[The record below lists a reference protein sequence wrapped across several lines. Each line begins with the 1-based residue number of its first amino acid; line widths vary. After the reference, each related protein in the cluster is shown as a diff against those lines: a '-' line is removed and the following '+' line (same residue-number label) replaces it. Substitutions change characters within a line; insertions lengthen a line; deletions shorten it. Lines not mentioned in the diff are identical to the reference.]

1 MLAQN
6 AGTAQSQTETRKV
19 LMQLRRRWGKWLAVV
34 IVGVGVLVLGITQA
48 AGAVLAATPGTGA
61 RCSLATFNGTYIMNT
76 QGIEIGGATPGP
88 FAYAAI
94 SVYDGKGCT
103 QGTFSGSFNGVI
115 VRNQFG
121 TGTYTVNADCTVT
134 ETDNLGG
141 GAFAHY
147 DGFLSPDGNLITFVE
162 TDTGM
167 IVSAIMHRVPP
178 HSHGD

>member
-1 MLAQN
+1 
-6 AGTAQSQTETRKV
+6 
-19 LMQLRRRWGKWLAVV
+19 
-34 IVGVGVLVLGITQA
+34 
-48 AGAVLAATPGTGA
+48 
-61 RCSLATFNGTYIMNT
+61 
-76 QGIEIGGATPGP
+76 
-88 FAYAAI
+88 
-94 SVYDGKGCT
+94 
-103 QGTFSGSFNGVI
+103 

-121 TGTYTVNADCTVT
+121 TGTYTVNANCTVT

-167 IVSAIMHRVPP
+167 IVSAVMYRVPL